1 MESALELTPKAT
13 NSENRAILLAMN
25 VIGLVKEG
33 NRDEAKEMLEEAKK
47 IAGHLSL
54 RINRARAYA
63 AIAEASAQIE
73 EADGVLH
80 FLQKSLQ
87 NVAYSTRNVA
97 MEVIG
102 NLIPVFNHLGGL
114 SLLSDVYAQIQR
126 ADRVF
131 DD

>member
-1 MESALELTPKAT
+1 
-13 NSENRAILLAMN
+13 MN
-25 VIGLVKEG
+25 AIGLVKEG
-33 NRDEAKEMLEEAKK
+33 NRDEAKEMLEEAKQ
-47 IAGHLSL
+47 IVGHLSL

-73 EADGVLH
+73 EADQVLH

-87 NVAYSTRNVA
+87 NAAYSTRNVA

-102 NLIPVFNHLGGL
+102 NLTPVFNHLGGL

-131 DD
+131 EGQ

>member
-1 MESALELTPKAT
+1 
-13 NSENRAILLAMN
+13 MN
-25 VIGLVKEG
+25 AIGLVKEG
-33 NRDEAKEMLEEAKK
+33 NRDEAKEMVLEEAKQM
-47 IAGHLSL
+47 AGHLSR

-73 EADGVLH
+73 EAARVLH

-87 NVAYSTRNVA
+87 NAAYSTRNVA
-97 MEVIG
+97 MEVVG
-102 NLIPVFNHLGGL
+102 NLTPVFNHLGGL

-131 DD
+131 EGQ